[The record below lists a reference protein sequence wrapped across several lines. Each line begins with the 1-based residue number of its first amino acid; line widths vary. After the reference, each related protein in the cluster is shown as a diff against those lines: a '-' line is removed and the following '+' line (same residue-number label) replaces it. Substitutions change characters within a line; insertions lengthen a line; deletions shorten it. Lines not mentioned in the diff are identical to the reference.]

1 MRRGGSAEICT
12 KPPQIRNAAVQ
23 KTRKAP
29 KGADADLRHNVSDAD
44 AAPLKEVCSRATGLK
59 V

>member
-44 AAPLKEVCSRATGLK
+44 AAPLEGWL
-59 V
+59 